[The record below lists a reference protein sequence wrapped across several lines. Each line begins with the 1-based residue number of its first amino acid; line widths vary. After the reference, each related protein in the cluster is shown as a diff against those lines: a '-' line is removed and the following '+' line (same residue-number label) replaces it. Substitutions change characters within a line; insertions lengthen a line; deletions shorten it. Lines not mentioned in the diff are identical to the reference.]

1 MLLKSHGVPDDVFLS
16 MQKKMLDGLDLLF
29 TDSLVAPDM
38 ISWLSGPDH
47 EQRTR
52 LMNMLK
58 CGLEVGKDPFLFA
71 CSLAI
76 RSHQLLGLR
85 KKARIFVNEGA
96 VLMGGLDVT
105 KLLPEGCIFVQ
116 VRKSRRDSLNPDS
129 TASDQFEPIVG
140 PVMVTKHPVMHP
152 GDVRMLLAVDV
163 PELRNHKNVILFSQF
178 GDRPEADKMG
188 GSDLDG
194 DEFAVTWDSRLFFGE
209 WNKCSRDDS
218 ERFTSTHGRVLHSAN
233 IHEDSRLL
241 QIGNTKPMSYVNSAL
256 APTVNGLG
264 EISFVR
270 ILPGD
275 GFDMLFRR
283 LGIGVPVGDRPD
295 GATISGS
302 LPDKAESDVTDESLV
317 DHFINFAINDK
328 LGAIGMLWQDWA
340 SKQGAN
346 CPECLLL
353 AKQHAIAVDFAKS
366 GIPANIPKE
375 AKWKGSHAHW
385 RERKDEID
393 SYHCDSI
400 VGRLYDQVVDA
411 NSGLSFESFDV
422 ALAGRSIDRYG
433 QVRSMVS
440 NKSLLA
446 EALNNVYDPLVPIRL
461 GWSFT
466 DDGCREMELQEY
478 LLGVAAEHR
487 SSYEDQVMQV
497 MNKYEL
503 RNEGELA
510 TGCIRKYQSLNKNRQ
525 HEVAE
530 EVRRHGRDIYR
541 SHRTNFFHHVYLIAM
556 ACTTVMGNDH
566 VTGIVLDDSQ
576 LDLETELSQEY
587 LDWTTE
593 VATRKNTVLPD
604 VFSQEWMVRTISQ
617 RLAAAYYL
625 TTYSTSRETHQGVLL
640 FGFPWVASDVMAC
653 GFSSTE

>member
-1 MLLKSHGVPDDVFLS
+1 MLLKSHGVPDDVFLD
-16 MQKKMLDGLDLLF
+16 MQRKMLHDLDLLF
-29 TDSLVAPDM
+29 TDPLVAPDM

-52 LMNMLK
+52 LMNVLK

-85 KKARIFVNEGA
+85 KKGRIFVNEGA
-96 VLMGGLDVT
+96 ALMGGLDVT
-105 KLLPEGCIFVQ
+105 KLLPEGCVFVQ
-116 VRKSRRDSLNPDS
+116 VRRSRRYNLNPES
-129 TASDQFEPIVG
+129 TASEQFEPIVG

-152 GDVRMLLAVDV
+152 GDVRMLLAIDV
-163 PELRNHKNVILFSQF
+163 AELRNHKNVILFSQL

-194 DEFAVTWDSRLFFGE
+194 DEFAVTWDSRLFLGE
-209 WNKCSRDDS
+209 WHKCSRD
-218 ERFTSTHGRVLHSAN
+218 EFGRFTSSRGRVLHRAN
-233 IHEDSRLL
+233 IHEDSRLI
-241 QIGNTKPMSYVNSAL
+241 QIGNTDPMSYVNSAV
-256 APTVNGLG
+256 APTINGIDVSRIGGLEEFFRQWGLG
-264 EISFVR
+264 
-270 ILPGD
+270 
-275 GFDMLFRR
+275 
-283 LGIGVPVGDRPD
+283 VPMGDRPD
-295 GATISGS
+295 GATVSESLPGQSGS
-302 LPDKAESDVTDESLV
+302 RVNDESLV
-317 DHFINFAINDK
+317 DHFISFAVNDK

-340 SKQGAN
+340 SKKGAN
-346 CPECLLL
+346 CKECLLL
-353 AKQHAIAVDFAKS
+353 AREHSIAVDFAKS
-366 GIPANIPKE
+366 GISADIPND

-385 RERKDEID
+385 REKKDEIA

-422 ALAGRSIDRYG
+422 AIAGRSLDRYG
-433 QVRSMVS
+433 QVRSMLS
-440 NKSLLA
+440 DESLLA
-446 EALNNVYDPLVPIRL
+446 EALHNVYDPLVPIRL
-461 GWSFT
+461 GWCFT
-466 DDGCREMELQEY
+466 DDGRHEMDLQEY
-478 LLGVAAEHR
+478 LLGIAAEHR

-541 SHRTNFFHHVYLIAM
+541 SHRTTFFHHVYLIAM
-556 ACTTVMGNDH
+556 ACRTVMGNDQLSD
-566 VTGIVLDDSQ
+566 VVMDDSQ
-576 LDLETELSQEY
+576 LDLEEEVTQEY
-587 LDWTTE
+587 LDWTTD
-593 VATRKNTVLPD
+593 VTTRKSVAVPD

-625 TTYSTSRETHQGVLL
+625 TTYSPSRETHKGILL
-640 FGFPWVASDVMAC
+640 FGFPWIVSDVMAC
-653 GFSSTE
+653 GFGSAE